1 MTEPLYAF
9 NERQKDKI
17 LQLLDQTPDI
27 TYRQGP
33 EKGPWCL
40 IGVVGAGGITA
51 RAGTTPGTGTVNV
64 YHINSSGVLSQYN
77 GHTETVYNLSSSAIA
92 AGAYVQC
99 KREYIS
105 WKWFVDFEDC

>member
-17 LQLLDQTPDI
+17 LQLLDQTPEIARKPTGDESLI
-27 TYRQGP
+27 M
-33 EKGPWCL
+33 